1 MDLDYIK
8 EQKAKLMEN
17 INLAKASDIKKVSAI
32 IIWNEDVKKEI
43 IMELILSGYRVS
55 LKEDEV
61 DILTIEW

>member
-17 INLAKASDIKKVSAI
+17 INFAKASDIKKVSAI
-32 IIWNEDVKKEI
+32 IMWNEDVKKEI
-43 IMELILSGYRVS
+43 IMELILAGYRVS

-61 DILTIEW
+61 DILTVEW